1 MSRRTLIGLAPHAKP
16 NFFPKSRTLNM
27 NLKNLLQEK
36 RDLIVKKWCDVV
48 LSTYPEQSRKFL
60 KKQKDAIANPVG
72 NTIFDGVGSIYDEL
86 LSESESDDLSLFLD
100 NVVRVRAVQDFSPS
114 RAVSFVF
121 GLKSVI
127 RQIVEDELEGQ
138 TPQGQEYKE
147 LIAFEA
153 RIDALALRCFD
164 VYTQCREKIFDI
176 RVNELRTQSA
186 RLLKLAGLV
195 CEIGDKPEVS
205 EKTGE

>member
-1 MSRRTLIGLAPHAKP
+1 
-16 NFFPKSRTLNM
+16 M

-60 KKQKDAIANPVG
+60 QKQKDSIANPVG
-72 NTIFDGVGSIYDEL
+72 NTISDGVGAIYDEL
-86 LSESESDDLSLFLD
+86 LAGSESDNLSLFLD

-114 RAVSFVF
+114 RAVSFIF
-121 GLKSVI
+121 GLKTVI
-127 RQIVEDELEGQ
+127 RDILEEELEGQ
-138 TPQGQEYKE
+138 APEGQVYKD
-147 LIAFEA
+147 LIVFEA
-153 RIDALALRCFD
+153 GIDALALRCFD

-176 RVNELRTQSA
+176 RVNEVKNQSA

-195 CEIGDKPEVS
+195 CEIGDKPEGS
-205 EKTGE
+205 QETGE